1 MTMKKAI
8 YFLLLLSA
16 CQSQALNDAQ
26 NVQFESEGIRISQAV
41 MTALSQE
48 LKSVIQKKGIEKA
61 IEHCNL
67 RALPITDSLAKHYD
81 VKIKRTTL
89 QTRNPDN
96 IPDLTEVAILRD
108 FTKRIAQ
115 NEKIKPQV
123 SIFTNEEIL
132 FTSPIFM
139 QSLCL
144 NCHGKNISKKVSKLI
159 QEKYPKDQATGY
171 KEGDFRGIWSIR
183 FLRSAH

>member
-1 MTMKKAI
+1 M
-8 YFLLLLSA
+8 LSA
-16 CQSQALNDAQ
+16 CQSQPINNAQ
-26 NVQFESEGIRISQAV
+26 SVQFESEGIRISQAV

-67 RALPITDSLAKHYD
+67 RALPITDSLAKHYN

-89 QTRNPDN
+89 QTRNLNNTPD
-96 IPDLTEVAILRD
+96 PTEEAILHD
-108 FTKRIAQ
+108 FTKQIAQ
-115 NEKIKPQV
+115 NEKLKPQV
-123 SIFTNEEIL
+123 SVFANQEVL

-139 QSLCL
+139 QALCL

-171 KEGDFRGIWSIR
+171 KNGDFRGIWSIR
-183 FLRSAH
+183 FLQSAH